1 MTTAD
6 RVWRVFS
13 REIQAA
19 VRTRSYV
26 ALALVTAVA
35 VFGVASAGGGPA
47 GGYVPTVVDVL
58 VVVEVL
64 VPAVAFAVGYR
75 AMADPMVR
83 GELDVM
89 ETYPLPAW
97 GYVGGTY
104 AGRAIVLTAV
114 VGVPLAALG
123 VHVAT
128 TAGPETTVFASHRGV
143 DSPLLYLRFL
153 ACTLL
158 YGFVSLSLV
167 FLLSVIAGSR
177 GRALVLALAGLLVL
191 TVGGDV
197 AVFAAL
203 DSGALTS
210 DSLGGALAVTPA
222 GAYRGLVFDQVLYVA
237 VPTRSSF
244 VPGWLATSA
253 LVGWWA
259 VTLAGTV
266 VIAHLR

>member
-1 MTTAD
+1 MMTAD
-6 RVWRVFS
+6 RVWRVFA
-13 REIQAA
+13 REVRAA
-19 VRTRSYV
+19 VRTRSFL

-35 VFGVASAGGGPA
+35 VFGVAAAGGGPA

-58 VVVEVL
+58 VVVELL

-75 AMADPMVR
+75 AMADPIAR
-83 GELDVM
+83 GELNVV
-89 ETYPLPAW
+89 ETYPLPTW

-104 AGRAIVLTAV
+104 AGRAVVLTAV

-123 VHVAT
+123 VYAAT

-143 DSPLLYLRFL
+143 DSPLLYLRFFAL
-153 ACTLL
+153 TLL
-158 YGFVSLSLV
+158 YGLVSLSLV

-203 DSGALTS
+203 DGGILTS
-210 DSLGGALAVTPA
+210 ESLGGALAVTPA
-222 GAYRGLVFDQVLYVA
+222 GAYRGLVFNQVLYVA

-244 VPGWLATSA
+244 VSGGVATGA
-253 LVGWWA
+253 LVAWWA
-259 VTLAGTV
+259 VTLAGAAAV
-266 VIAHLR
+266 AHLR